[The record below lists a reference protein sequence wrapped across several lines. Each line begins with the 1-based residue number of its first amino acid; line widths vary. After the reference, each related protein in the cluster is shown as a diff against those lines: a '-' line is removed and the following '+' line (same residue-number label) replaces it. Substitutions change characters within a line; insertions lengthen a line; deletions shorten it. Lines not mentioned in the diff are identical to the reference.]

1 MNRVEVVV
9 PVYNEEQVLERSIG
23 VLRDFLSSAMACSWR
38 IVIADN
44 ASVDRTLEIAG
55 RLAERWPEVGY
66 LHLDEKG
73 RGRALKKAWLESEAD
88 VVSYMDVDLS
98 TGLNAF
104 PVLIRSLDE
113 GYGVAIGSRLM
124 KGSRVVGRTLKR
136 EITSRAYNILIKAM
150 FFQSF
155 SDAQCGFKALRRE
168 VAQEIVPFV
177 QDNAWFFDTE
187 LLLLAEKRGHRIKEV
202 PVEWTDDPD
211 TRVEVLKTAL
221 DDVRGLLRVRFRP
234 PF

>member
-1 MNRVEVVV
+1 MVV

-23 VLRDFLSSAMACSWR
+23 VLRDFLSKAMSCSWR

-55 RLAERWPEVGY
+55 ELSERWPEVRC

-73 RGRALKKAWLESEAD
+73 RGRALKKAWLESDAD
-88 VVSYMDVDLS
+88 AVSYMDVDLS
-98 TGLNAF
+98 TRLDAF
-104 PVLIRSLDE
+104 PVLIESLEE
-113 GYGVAIGSRLM
+113 GYGVAIGSRLTRGS
-124 KGSRVVGRTLKR
+124 KVIGRTVKREVTSRV
-136 EITSRAYNILIKAM
+136 YNMLIKVM

-155 SDAQCGFKALRRE
+155 SDAQCGFKAVRRE
-168 VAQEIVPFV
+168 VVQEIVPFV
-177 QDNAWFFDTE
+177 QDNGWFFDTE
-187 LLLLAEKRGHRIKEV
+187 LLLLAEKRGYRIKEV

-211 TRVEVLKTAL
+211 TRVEIVKTAL